1 MMEYIA
7 SHQEVFF
14 VLCVMAG
21 LAVLMLFLSSANKK
35 SATQRKIGSGKPD
48 DTVGQ

>member
-7 SHQEVFF
+7 SHQEIVF

-35 SATQRKIGSGKPD
+35 STTHRKISSGKPD
-48 DTVGQ
+48 DNVGE

>member
-14 VLCVMAG
+14 VLCVMAS
-21 LAVLMLFLSSANKK
+21 LAVLMLFLSGANKK
-35 SATQRKIGSGKPD
+35 SATQRKIGSGKPPE
-48 DTVGQ
+48 GSGE

>member
-1 MMEYIA
+1 MEYIA

-14 VLCVMAG
+14 VLCVMAS

-35 SATQRKIGSGKPD
+35 SATQSKISSGKPD
-48 DTVGQ
+48 DTVGK